1 MNKRS
6 GELISAGCAKGRGGT
21 WNCATKLSGLNTEHL
36 LEVSGLYQV
45 PMHSREAAMKDW
57 PLRQA
62 TLSDA
67 AFAAIRDSPRPAKSA
82 AEQSR
87 RHRRRLVVLF
97 RMIGDLQPM

>member
-1 MNKRS
+1 MKKRS
-6 GELISAGCAKGRGGT
+6 GELISAGCEGTRRNLELRHKAKRT
-21 WNCATKLSGLNTEHL
+21 HTEHL
-36 LEVSGLYQV
+36 LELSGLYQV